1 MNSTGYIANWR
12 GYQVNIIPP
21 YFLLEHYS
29 VYLFEYIH
37 SSCYFIKYN

>member
-1 MNSTGYIANWR
+1 MNNTGYIADWR

-37 SSCYFIKYN
+37 SSYFIKYN

>member
-1 MNSTGYIANWR
+1 MNNTFYTTDWR
-12 GYQVNIIPP
+12 GYQVNMIPP

-37 SSCYFIKYN
+37 SICYGIK